1 MIIRKNRSIFA
12 ALLAALCLASCDEG
26 DIIERDEGVQTAGKV
41 VQLTATVTGADSW
54 SSQYSL
60 VLAGFAE
67 GSSTA
72 VVQKRLQVADGEPFA
87 TTLELTRDDISTL
100 ELCVTNR
107 LRERVV
113 SFYSEPAAQI
123 SGDTI
128 RLSAGSV
135 DVGMFKAI
143 QDLVFTGT
151 CARCHGLG
159 ASPAGTLTLVEGQS
173 YEQLVGHE
181 ARLPENGLRVV
192 PGDASQSLLHKVIHG
207 DTEAGVRFDHA
218 NMIKEQTTIALIDNW
233 INAGAK
239 D

>member
-1 MIIRKNRSIFA
+1 MIIRKNSRIFA
-12 ALLAALCLASCDEG
+12 ALLVAMCFAACDEG
-26 DIIERDEGVQTAGKV
+26 DIIESDEGTQTAGKV
-41 VQLTATVTGADSW
+41 AQLTASVTGIDSW

-72 VVQKRLQVADGEPFA
+72 VVQKRLQVADGEAFA
-87 TTLELTRDDISTL
+87 TTLDLTRDDISTL
-100 ELCVTNR
+100 ELCITNR
-107 LRERVV
+107 LRERIV
-113 SFYSEPAAQI
+113 SFYSLPVSQTT
-123 SGDTI
+123 GDTI
-128 RLSAGSV
+128 RLQAGRI

-173 YEQLVGHE
+173 YSQLVGHE

-207 DTEAGVRFDHA
+207 DPDAGVRFDHA
-218 NMIKEQTTIALIDNW
+218 NMIKEQTTITLIDNW

-239 D
+239 E